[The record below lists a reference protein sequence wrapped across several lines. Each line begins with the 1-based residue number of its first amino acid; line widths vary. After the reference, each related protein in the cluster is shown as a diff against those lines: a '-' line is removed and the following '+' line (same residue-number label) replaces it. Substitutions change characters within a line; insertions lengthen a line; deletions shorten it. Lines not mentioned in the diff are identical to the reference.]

1 MSIGH
6 DHIIFLKTKVKSI
19 KNSNLCGS
27 NQPDNQK
34 MKAIL
39 LITAMLCIGL
49 YAIGQQKTIKQ
60 QTLKSNTNLKLT
72 NVSMFYTDTLVN
84 IRLTRAKLN
93 ELKAN
98 NVNLSAKASEY
109 LSNYVVVSSDEN
121 QPKIISK
128 KVLDDGGIETTYDD
142 KSRRIKYNGGITVI
156 SPDGQEMKMLFL
168 QTPPFEPPT
177 DPNDPDIAKYLS
189 NIHDAESISNF
200 QNGDA
205 GLNIYQ
211 RINRRIAIIDYL
223 IAQQ

>member
-1 MSIGH
+1 M
-6 DHIIFLKTKVKSI
+6 F
-19 KNSNLCGS
+19 GS

-39 LITAMLCIGL
+39 LITAMLCIGF

-60 QTLKSNTNLKLT
+60 QALKSNTNLQLA
-72 NVSMFYTDTLVN
+72 NVNMFYMDTLVN

-109 LSNYVVVSSDEN
+109 LGNYVVVSSDEN

-142 KSRRIKYNGGITVI
+142 KSKRIKYNGGITVI
-156 SPDGQEMKMLFL
+156 SPDGQEMKMLFM

-189 NIHDAESISNF
+189 NIHDGLSESLASLLGQDAESITNF

>member
-1 MSIGH
+1 M
-6 DHIIFLKTKVKSI
+6 
-19 KNSNLCGS
+19 
-27 NQPDNQK
+27 
-34 MKAIL
+34 
-39 LITAMLCIGL
+39 
-49 YAIGQQKTIKQ
+49 
-60 QTLKSNTNLKLT
+60 
-72 NVSMFYTDTLVN
+72 DTLVN
-84 IRLTRAKLN
+84 IRLTRSKLN
-93 ELKAN
+93 ELKAQK
-98 NVNLSAKASEY
+98 VNLSTKASE
-109 LSNYVVVSSDEN
+109 LLGNYVVVSSDEN

-142 KSRRIKYNGGITVI
+142 KSKRIKYDGGITAI

-189 NIHDAESISNF
+189 NIHDGLSESLASLLGQDAESITNF